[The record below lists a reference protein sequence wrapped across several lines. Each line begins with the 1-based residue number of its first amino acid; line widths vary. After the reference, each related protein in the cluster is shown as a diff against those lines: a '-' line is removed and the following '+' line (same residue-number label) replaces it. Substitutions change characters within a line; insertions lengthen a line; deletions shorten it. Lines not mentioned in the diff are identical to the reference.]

1 MGNELLGRC
10 PICDEELKVTKLSCP
25 TCHTHIEGDF
35 SMCKFCRLTNEQKY
49 FIEIFIKS
57 RGNIKEIEKELGI
70 SYPTVRN
77 RLENII
83 SALGYQPEYKKE
95 SDKKIILEK
104 LKNGDISTDEA
115 IRLLRGQD

>member
-1 MGNELLGRC
+1 MEREVLGRC
-10 PICDEELKVTKLSCP
+10 PVCDEELKVTKLSCSH
-25 TCHTHIEGDF
+25 CHTHIEGEF
-35 SMCKFCRLTNEQKY
+35 SMCKFCRLTREEKY

-77 RLENII
+77 RLEGVI
-83 SALGYQPEYKKE
+83 SSLGYKVEYKQEVDRKE
-95 SDKKIILEK
+95 ILEK

-115 IRLLRGQD
+115 IKLLKG